1 MGKYKSQYWVSI
13 LTMYTPNVP
22 LIIGVLGIVSND
34 LEKHLDRI
42 SIPKVFLVQKDSSTG
57 ASVHLRRVFGIS

>member
-1 MGKYKSQYWVSI
+1 
-13 LTMYTPNVP
+13 MYTPNVP

-34 LEKHLDRI
+34 LEKHLDWI
-42 SIPKVFLVQKDSSTG
+42 SIPKIFLVQKDSSTG